1 MSHDVSSTCTLDREG
16 SLVTSLLRYDDMT
29 DEVLRQLREAVERHA
44 LRYSSGFFPSLITRA
59 SGCYVYDDQGREI
72 LDFTSGQM
80 SGILGHSH
88 PDVVQTIHRTSEQLM
103 HLFSGFMSPPVA
115 ELCREL
121 ARLLPDPL
129 NRVLLLSTGAESN
142 EAAIRLAKLHTGGF
156 EVIGLDASWH
166 GMTGAALASTFSAG
180 RKGYGP
186 PMPGTM
192 ALPTPNPFR
201 RPDGAGPTYELDML
215 DAAFETLDRQ
225 SVGAYAAVIV
235 EPILSAGGILELPP
249 GYLTKLKR
257 KCEERQMLLIL
268 DEAQTGVGRTGD
280 MFAFEHEGVNP
291 DILTLSKTLGA
302 GLPLAATITSAAI
315 EADCHEKGFVFYT
328 THVSDPLPAAV
339 GLTVLEVIARDR
351 LKENA
356 REQGNHLKQG
366 LIDLQ
371 KRHECIGDVRGR
383 GLLIGV
389 ELVADRESKKPV
401 PEFGDR
407 VCRRCL
413 ELGLHINIVGFA
425 GMGGIF
431 RIAPPLTITRK
442 SIDLALSIL
451 DQAITETLDHFGTLG

>member
-1 MSHDVSSTCTLDREG
+1 MR
-16 SLVTSLLRYDDMT
+16 
-29 DEVLRQLREAVERHA
+29 
-44 LRYSSGFFPSLITRA
+44 
-59 SGCYVYDDQGREI
+59 
-72 LDFTSGQM
+72 
-80 SGILGHSH
+80 
-88 PDVVQTIHRTSEQLM
+88 
-103 HLFSGFMSPPVA
+103 
-115 ELCREL
+115 
-121 ARLLPDPL
+121 
-129 NRVLLLSTGAESN
+129 
-142 EAAIRLAKLHTGGF
+142 
-156 EVIGLDASWH
+156 
-166 GMTGAALASTFSAG
+166 
-180 RKGYGP
+180 
-186 PMPGTM
+186 
-192 ALPTPNPFR
+192 
-201 RPDGAGPTYELDML
+201 
-215 DAAFETLDRQ
+215 
-225 SVGAYAAVIV
+225 
-235 EPILSAGGILELPP
+235 
-249 GYLTKLKR
+249 
-257 KCEERQMLLIL
+257 
-268 DEAQTGVGRTGD
+268 
-280 MFAFEHEGVNP
+280 
-291 DILTLSKTLGA
+291 
-302 GLPLAATITSAAI
+302 TITSDAI

-431 RIAPPLTITRK
+431 RIAPPLTVTRK